1 MRRRY
6 LKLATAFLIT
16 ITLVAT
22 CVPSHAGLSATPKDE
37 TIYAVLDQSGKAVSV
52 NVVNAFETANISE
65 IDDYGSYVQIKNLSN
80 SSKPTLEEDL
90 IKWAEI
96 GDGQVFYYQG
106 TLEDTALPWNFSFNY
121 CIDGKVVDPSEL
133 AGRDGHLEMK
143 FSIVRNSAFP
153 PFFSDNMM
161 LQLTMTLDCERCSN
175 IVAPDATIVTAGSS
189 KTLSFMILP
198 KTSSST
204 FVVESDVI
212 DFEMDSMTVN
222 ASAVNLSLESYTVPI
237 TDGFEQLSDGLDEM
251 ISGTKQLESGA
262 GQLYEGVS
270 DVDSAVT
277 EISSGA
283 KELSDASRQVMDGL
297 NQLSESGGALSDG
310 YRELESNLSQASAG
324 MGQLEAM
331 AGNVAKSQDAEARQL
346 AMVVLAML
354 KGLDQAS
361 QGLSLLN
368 SNLNQYVAAV
378 SDISAKYY
386 DFDDGLHSM
395 SDGLTELNRGT
406 SSIRSEVKE
415 LPSQIGLLA
424 KGQEEMKNGVE
435 SAVQKVNDMAGGN
448 STSVKPVS
456 FVSPEKSNVR
466 SVQFVLRTLEIKK
479 RSDEI
484 ETAVVDERQESFWD
498 RFLNLFNRQ

>member
-1 MRRRY
+1 
-6 LKLATAFLIT
+6 
-16 ITLVAT
+16 
-22 CVPSHAGLSATPKDE
+22 
-37 TIYAVLDQSGKAVSV
+37 
-52 NVVNAFETANISE
+52 
-65 IDDYGSYVQIKNLSN
+65 
-80 SSKPTLEEDL
+80 
-90 IKWAEI
+90 
-96 GDGQVFYYQG
+96 
-106 TLEDTALPWNFSFNY
+106 
-121 CIDGKVVDPSEL
+121 
-133 AGRDGHLEMK
+133 
-143 FSIVRNSAFP
+143 
-153 PFFSDNMM
+153 M

-283 KELSDASRQVMDGL
+283 KELSDASRQVMEGL
-297 NQLSESGGALSDG
+297 NQLSESGGAISDG